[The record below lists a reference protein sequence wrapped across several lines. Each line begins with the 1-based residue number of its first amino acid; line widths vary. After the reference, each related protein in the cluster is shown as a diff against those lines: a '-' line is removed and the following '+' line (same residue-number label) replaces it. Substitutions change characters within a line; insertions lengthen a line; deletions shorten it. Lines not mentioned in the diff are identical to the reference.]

1 MLKSFFS
8 NNKNKKVKYF
18 INSLIFIFIFL
29 IFFSSILNVYEKR
42 NLITSKISKVLKGD
56 FGGYKYKITYKK
68 ELAESIKKG
77 SYILWFRHAE
87 REKWI
92 DVTKYDS
99 LETNLNLKGEDNFFK
114 KAVCLSE
121 RGLLQARAIGLL
133 IKHHKIPMH
142 KVISSPSCRA
152 RQTAELSFG
161 GYDEIKYIFLH
172 KGPYYETEK
181 ERLRTLKE
189 IILSYDFKENSNLI
203 LSGHNGTIEK
213 EMFDSIKGKWD
224 EEGLG
229 EGGFYVM
236 KNNNNKLIYIDKFIN
251 FQDFNKNLQIRPKD

>member
-1 MLKSFFS
+1 MFKSFFL
-8 NNKNKKVKYF
+8 NNKNKKIKYI
-18 INSLIFIFIFL
+18 INILILVLIFL
-29 IFFSSILNVYEKR
+29 IIFSSVINIYEKR
-42 NLITSKISKVLKGD
+42 NLIISKISKILKGD
-56 FGGYKYKITYKK
+56 FEGYRYKITYKK
-68 ELAESIKKG
+68 ELAESIKNG
-77 SYILWFRHAE
+77 GYILWFRHAE

-99 LETNLNLKGEDNFFK
+99 IETNLNTKGEESFFK

-133 IKHHKIPMH
+133 VKHHRIPIH

-172 KGPYYETEK
+172 KGPYYETEE
-181 ERLRTLKE
+181 ERLKTLKE
-189 IILSYDFKENSNLI
+189 IILSYDFNKSSNLI
-203 LSGHNGTIEK
+203 LSGHNGAIEK
-213 EMFDSIKGKWD
+213 EMFDSIEGKWD
-224 EEGLG
+224 EEGLN

-236 KNNNNKLIYIDKFIN
+236 KNNNNKLIYVDKFFT